1 MLTPLARLG
10 GRVLR
15 ALFAGI
21 LLLRRPRPIHV
32 RGRMLDGHITWLS
45 GAETSGIAWV
55 DDAPSAPVAVVARL
69 SRSVGL
75 PWVLPDVIG
84 LALRI
89 DARDGPADIE
99 LASTGR
105 GVPGRFVL
113 AVHRSASP
121 AWFGTLFPYR
131 STRGPVLLS
140 ARQVSDGT
148 LPARGDLLDAV
159 LTRGGWRLRLYHATP
174 TGLWHPFADVSLR
187 MRAGLDDDP
196 GPDGAAP
203 DGAGLRFDSVRNALP
218 GAGTYP
224 WVRSLRQPSYRLVQ
238 GTDGVTPG

>member
-1 MLTPLARLG
+1 M
-10 GRVLR
+10 LR
-15 ALFAGI
+15 ALFAGL

-32 RGRMLDGHITWLS
+32 RGRVLEGHITWLP
-45 GAETSGIAWV
+45 GAEPSGIAWV

-75 PWVLPDVIG
+75 PWLLPDVIG

-89 DARDGPADIE
+89 HAGDGPADIE

-105 GVPGRFVL
+105 GVPGRFAL
-113 AVHRSASP
+113 AVHRSASR

-131 STRGPVLLS
+131 SPGGPVLIG
-140 ARQVSDGT
+140 ARQVSDGI
-148 LPARGDLLDAV
+148 LPARGDMLDAV
-159 LTRGGWRLRLYHATP
+159 LTRVGWRLRLYHATP

-187 MRAGLDDDP
+187 MRAGQDD
-196 GPDGAAP
+196 
-203 DGAGLRFDSVRNALP
+203 AGQDDEALRFDSVRNALP
-218 GAGTYP
+218 GAGTYA

>member
-1 MLTPLARLG
+1 MLTPLARFG

-32 RGRMLDGHITWLS
+32 RGRVLEGHITWLP
-45 GAETSGIAWV
+45 GAEPSGIAWV
-55 DDAPSAPVAVVARL
+55 DDAPSAPVPVVARL

-75 PWVLPDVIG
+75 PGVLPDVIG

-89 DARDGPADIE
+89 DAGKRPADIE

-113 AVHRSASP
+113 TVHRSPSR
-121 AWFGTLFPYR
+121 AWFGTLLPYR
-131 STRGPVLLS
+131 SSRGPVLLA
-140 ARQVSDGT
+140 ARQVSGGT
-148 LPARGDLLDAV
+148 LPAREDLLDAV
-159 LTRGGWRLRLYHATP
+159 LTRVAWRLRLYHATP

-187 MRAGLDDDP
+187 MSAEQDD
-196 GPDGAAP
+196 AM
-203 DGAGLRFDSVRNALP
+203 LRFDSVRNAIP
-218 GAGTYP
+218 GAESYP
-224 WVRSLRQPSYRLVQ
+224 WVRELRQPSYRRVQ
-238 GTDGVTPG
+238 ATSRRTGGEAAPPE